1 MKENEKTQKTESE
14 AIKEAAAVKQRWSA
28 KKWLTVIVLLLA
40 VLAIVPLINEL
51 IPQKVN
57 VKYVGFDGEET
68 ASYWTRAHKV
78 SGFAG
83 ELGEIEDDDVITGLV
98 NVKSME
104 KTPGEIIG
112 DLKAMVSGG
121 MREVP
126 AAVRKSTDKNGSSS
140 TAENSENTDSISAS
154 RAAASGKA
162 VKSDV
167 TGGGSQDAYIRNGM
181 TITVMKAEESKA
193 RIGGDKQEINIYPGT
208 VKETL
213 RYNKIDFD
221 EDDVIKPALDEEVKS
236 GDSIRITR
244 VKIVNKDK
252 TLDVEPQE
260 RDAVFDK
267 SLASGTIVRSEG
279 KPGKAVYTYT
289 YKYVNGKKIR
299 TTKKFKKWKKKPEDI
314 QLKFGTSVTGETGEA
329 RYGETFIGECT
340 AYYFGNSATGAIG
353 QRCHYGTCAVDPKV
367 IPYGTKLYVEGY
379 GTAIANDCGGAVKG
393 HIIDLYMRSTKECFQ
408 WGRRNRKV
416 YILK

>member
-121 MREVP
+121 
-126 AAVRKSTDKNGSSS
+126 
-140 TAENSENTDSISAS
+140 ISAS

-260 RDAVFDK
+260 RDAVFDR

>member
-14 AIKEAAAVKQRWSA
+14 ATEEAAAVKQRWSA
-28 KKWLTVIVLLLA
+28 KKWLAVIVLLLA

-51 IPQKVN
+51 IPQKVS
-57 VKYVGFDGEET
+57 VKYVGFDGEKT
-68 ASYWTRAHKV
+68 ASYWTRAHKI

-83 ELGEIEDDDVITGLV
+83 ELSEIADDDVITGLV
-98 NVKSME
+98 NVRTME
-104 KTPGEIIG
+104 KTPSDIIG

-121 MREVP
+121 
-126 AAVRKSTDKNGSSS
+126 
-140 TAENSENTDSISAS
+140 ISAS

-167 TGGGSQDAYIRNGM
+167 TGGGNQDAYIRNGM

-193 RIGGDKQEINIYPGT
+193 RIGGDKREINIYPGT

>member
-1 MKENEKTQKTESE
+1 MKENKKTQKIESE
-14 AIKEAAAVKQRWSA
+14 TIKATAAEAAAVKQRWAA
-28 KKWLTVIVLLLA
+28 KKWLAVIVLLLA

-51 IPQKVN
+51 IPQKVS
-57 VKYVGFDGEET
+57 VKYVGFDGEKT
-68 ASYWTRAHKV
+68 ASYWTRAHKI

-83 ELGEIEDDDVITGLV
+83 ELSEIADDDVITGLV
-98 NVKSME
+98 NVRTME
-104 KTPGEIIG
+104 KTPSDIIG

-121 MREVP
+121 
-126 AAVRKSTDKNGSSS
+126 
-140 TAENSENTDSISAS
+140 ISAS

-167 TGGGSQDAYIRNGM
+167 TGGGNQDAYIRNGM

-193 RIGGDKQEINIYPGT
+193 RIGGDKREINIYPGT

>member
-1 MKENEKTQKTESE
+1 MKENKKTQKIESE
-14 AIKEAAAVKQRWSA
+14 TIKATAAEAAAVKQRWSA
-28 KKWLTVIVLLLA
+28 KKWLAVIVLLLA

-51 IPQKVN
+51 IPQKVS
-57 VKYVGFDGEET
+57 VKYVGFDGEKT
-68 ASYWTRAHKV
+68 VSYWTRAHKI

-83 ELGEIEDDDVITGLV
+83 ELSEIADDDVITGLV
-98 NVKSME
+98 NVRTME
-104 KTPGEIIG
+104 KTPSDIIG

-121 MREVP
+121 
-126 AAVRKSTDKNGSSS
+126 
-140 TAENSENTDSISAS
+140 ISAS

>member
-1 MKENEKTQKTESE
+1 MKENKKTQKIESE
-14 AIKEAAAVKQRWSA
+14 TIKATAAEAAAVKQRWSA
-28 KKWLTVIVLLLA
+28 KKWLAVIVLLLA

-51 IPQKVN
+51 IPQKVS
-57 VKYVGFDGEET
+57 VKYVGFDGEKT
-68 ASYWTRAHKV
+68 ASYWTRAHKI

-83 ELGEIEDDDVITGLV
+83 ELSEIADDDVITGLV
-98 NVKSME
+98 NVRTME
-104 KTPGEIIG
+104 KTPSDIIG

-121 MREVP
+121 
-126 AAVRKSTDKNGSSS
+126 
-140 TAENSENTDSISAS
+140 ISAS

>member
-1 MKENEKTQKTESE
+1 MKENKKTQKIESE
-14 AIKEAAAVKQRWSA
+14 TIKATAAEAAAVKQRWSA
-28 KKWLTVIVLLLA
+28 KKWLAVIVLLLA

-51 IPQKVN
+51 IPQKVS
-57 VKYVGFDGEET
+57 VKYVGFDGEKT
-68 ASYWTRAHKV
+68 ASYWTRAHKI

-83 ELGEIEDDDVITGLV
+83 ELSEIADDDVITGLV

-104 KTPGEIIG
+104 KTPGDIIG
-112 DLKAMVSGG
+112 DLKAMVS
-121 MREVP
+121 
-126 AAVRKSTDKNGSSS
+126 
-140 TAENSENTDSISAS
+140 DSISAS

>member
-1 MKENEKTQKTESE
+1 MKENKKTQKIESE
-14 AIKEAAAVKQRWSA
+14 TIKATAAEAAAVKQRWSA
-28 KKWLTVIVLLLA
+28 KKWLGVIVLLLA

-51 IPQKVN
+51 IPQKVS
-57 VKYVGFDGEET
+57 VKYVGFDGEKT
-68 ASYWTRAHKV
+68 ASYWTRAHKI

-83 ELGEIEDDDVITGLV
+83 ELSEIADDDVITGLV
-98 NVKSME
+98 NVRTME
-104 KTPGEIIG
+104 KTPGDIIG

-121 MREVP
+121 
-126 AAVRKSTDKNGSSS
+126 
-140 TAENSENTDSISAS
+140 ISAS

-193 RIGGDKQEINIYPGT
+193 RIGGDKREINIYPGT

>member
-14 AIKEAAAVKQRWSA
+14 AIKATAAESAAVKQRWSA
-28 KKWLTVIVLLLA
+28 KKWLAVIVLLLA

-51 IPQKVN
+51 IPQKVS
-57 VKYVGFDGEET
+57 VKYVGFDGEKT

-112 DLKAMVSGG
+112 DLKAVVS
-121 MREVP
+121 
-126 AAVRKSTDKNGSSS
+126 
-140 TAENSENTDSISAS
+140 DSISAS
-154 RAAASGKA
+154 RAVASGKA

-181 TITVMKAEESKA
+181 TITVVKAEESKA
-193 RIGGDKQEINIYPGT
+193 RIGGDKQDINIYPGT

-340 AYYFGNSATGAIG
+340 AYYFGNSAIGAIG

>member
-1 MKENEKTQKTESE
+1 MKENKKTQKIESE
-14 AIKEAAAVKQRWSA
+14 TIKATAAEAAAVKQRWSA
-28 KKWLTVIVLLLA
+28 KKWLAVIVLLLA

-51 IPQKVN
+51 IPQKVS
-57 VKYVGFDGEET
+57 VKYVGFDGEKT
-68 ASYWTRAHKV
+68 ASYWTRAHKI

-83 ELGEIEDDDVITGLV
+83 ELSEIADDDVITGLV
-98 NVKSME
+98 NVRTME
-104 KTPGEIIG
+104 KTPSDIIG

-121 MREVP
+121 
-126 AAVRKSTDKNGSSS
+126 
-140 TAENSENTDSISAS
+140 ISAS

-167 TGGGSQDAYIRNGM
+167 TGGGNQDAYIRNGM

-193 RIGGDKQEINIYPGT
+193 RIGGDKREINIYPGT